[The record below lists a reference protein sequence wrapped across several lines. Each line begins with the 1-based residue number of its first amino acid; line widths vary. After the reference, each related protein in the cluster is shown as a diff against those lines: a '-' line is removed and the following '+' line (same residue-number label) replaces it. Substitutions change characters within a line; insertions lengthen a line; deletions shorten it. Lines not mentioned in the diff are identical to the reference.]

1 MNGSLQIKPMRI
13 VASFSCR
20 RNRIYPG
27 RGEDAG
33 LCELAPSAHPF
44 QGVAITSNRFARRWK
59 YFPRTSLSQ
68 IPSGFAAKI
77 AFRTILIQSTTYSS
91 LKPRWLLTIYYDQ
104 NWYDL
109 CPNTKV

>member
-33 LCELAPSAHPF
+33 LRESAPSAQPF
-44 QGVAITSNRFARRWK
+44 QRVAITQQSICAALEIFSKN
-59 YFPRTSLSQ
+59 SLSQ
-68 IPSGFAAKI
+68 IPSGFGQKSH
-77 AFRTILIQSTTYSS
+77 FVQF
-91 LKPRWLLTIYYDQ
+91 
-104 NWYDL
+104 
-109 CPNTKV
+109 

>member
-1 MNGSLQIKPMRI
+1 MNGSRQIKPMRI

-27 RGEDAG
+27 RGEDAS
-33 LCELAPSAHPF
+33 LRELAPSAHPF
-44 QGVAITSNRFARRWK
+44 QRVAITQQSIWRRWK

-77 AFRTILIQSTTYSS
+77 AFCTILIDSTTYSS
-91 LKPRWLLTIYYDQ
+91 LKTR
-104 NWYDL
+104 
-109 CPNTKV
+109 